1 MSVPPDRSTA
11 QRSAEKVVARRSFAV
26 RPTKGAR
33 RLQRR
38 VFQTASGTSEHVQG
52 STSLFGSF
60 ACAANSWKGCT
71 GQELSR
77 NALEDRTPKRS
88 DSGTRCRHCQWG
100 AGLWLAARS
109 TSFRSFVLGEPG
121 LTAPAKGNNRRVQK
135 PPIHALYT
143 YPCSQCLRYPSFSN
157 SISEYSFSD
166 HSARSPSV

>member
-1 MSVPPDRSTA
+1 M
-11 QRSAEKVVARRSFAV
+11 
-26 RPTKGAR
+26 
-33 RLQRR
+33 
-38 VFQTASGTSEHVQG
+38 QG

-60 ACAANSWKGCT
+60 ACTANSWKGCT

-109 TSFRSFVLGEPG
+109 TSFRSLVLGETG
-121 LTAPAKGNNRRVQK
+121 LTTPAKDNNGRVQK

-166 HSARSPSV
+166 HSARSPSVQCPLLGHSRTALPSSATESSPTCHMTRLGIHHINLHNTRQIALV